1 MPLCLRVLFSVSPM
15 LFSLLAMSNI
25 ALVCPVYKAGAN
37 FLLQAIKAKQVA
49 SVTSVPRNP
58 FGSCTDDFGKIACL
72 YERGG
77 CGVSN
82 MWMTSAGAEI
92 EDNAEKI
99 RDAGMP
105 IQPLME

>member
-1 MPLCLRVLFSVSPM
+1 M
-15 LFSLLAMSNI
+15 LLSLLAMSNI
-25 ALVCPVYKAGAN
+25 AVVCPVYKACAN
-37 FLLQAIKAKQVA
+37 VLLRDIKAKQVA
-49 SVTSVPRNP
+49 SVSSVPRNP
-58 FGSCTDDFGKIACL
+58 FGSCTDDIRKIACL

-77 CGVSN
+77 CGASN

-105 IQPLME
+105 IQAPME